1 VLQTFEE
8 ARGGSLAFVTERIKC
23 SLANALGDRRGTPA
37 AANSRAAA
45 ELRELRKLEQYEV
58 SRGVV
63 GVTEALQYVH
73 TISRR
78 VHMNIAPEA
87 IFLAPSGQWKLAGM
101 YRYLLIYLC
110 YTMLCCTSVSV
121 ATIGSAGAARTT
133 LQHRSTVGA
142 SLYGYSCG
150 WCC

>member
-1 VLQTFEE
+1 VQHPSIVAVLQTFEE

-23 SLANALGDRRGTPA
+23 SLANALGDRRGITA
-37 AANSRAAA
+37 AASRAAA

-78 VHMNIAPEA
+78 VHMNLAPEA

-101 YRYLLIYLC
+101 SLLLTHMVINELTHITINKYCNFRNC
-110 YTMLCCTSVSV
+110 Y
-121 ATIGSAGAARTT
+121 
-133 LQHRSTVGA
+133 
-142 SLYGYSCG
+142 
-150 WCC
+150 

>member
-1 VLQTFEE
+1 VAVLQTFEE

-23 SLANALGDRRGTPA
+23 SLANALGDRRGIPA
-37 AANSRAAA
+37 AASRAAA

-78 VHMNIAPEA
+78 VHMNLAPEA

-101 YRYLLIYLC
+101 LLSLLIHMPIDEY
-110 YTMLCCTSVSV
+110 
-121 ATIGSAGAARTT
+121 
-133 LQHRSTVGA
+133 
-142 SLYGYSCG
+142 
-150 WCC
+150 